1 LAISGG
7 IDMHAKSGHGVDPY
21 VNIPIPKSIK
31 RLWKKW
37 FYLRNNTDVPL
48 PVFTGNHPISQ
59 PNWGHMVA
67 KKDLG
72 KLQPLREVVQ

>member
-1 LAISGG
+1 
-7 IDMHAKSGHGVDPY
+7 MHAKSGHGVDPY
-21 VNIPIPKSIK
+21 FNIPMPKSIK

-37 FYLRNNTDVPL
+37 FYLRNDTDMPL
-48 PVFTGNHPISQ
+48 LVFTGNHPISQ

-72 KLQPLREVVQ
+72 KSG